1 MKMEKE
7 VLITVTDRKCP
18 WLQTSQTIIEI
29 QNNTPMDD
37 LVKIIDEFIDE
48 TEYRKVD
55 VVIDPLNFEFTRE
68 EVEYLIENDIEVY

>member
-29 QNNTPMDD
+29 QNNARIDD

-55 VVIDPLNFEFTRE
+55 VVIDPLNFEFTSE